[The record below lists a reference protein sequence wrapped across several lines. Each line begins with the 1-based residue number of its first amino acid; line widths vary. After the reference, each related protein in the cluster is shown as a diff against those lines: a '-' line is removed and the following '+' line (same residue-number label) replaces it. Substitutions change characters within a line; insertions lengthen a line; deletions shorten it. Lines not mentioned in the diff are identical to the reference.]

1 MRHFVAI
8 IRVVLA
14 DDNEALLTEI
24 SAMLAEEFEIV
35 GTAEDGE
42 EAISAVQHSDPDV
55 LVLDVSM
62 PKLNGIQ
69 VATRLHDRGCR
80 TKIVFLTIHEQ
91 ANYISAAFSVGGSA
105 YVTKRHMARDLAP
118 AVRAVFEGQTY
129 VSPSLRS

>member
-1 MRHFVAI
+1 VAT

-14 DDNEALLTEI
+14 DDNEALLTEL

-42 EAISAVQHSDPDV
+42 EAISAVQRSDPDV
-55 LVLDVSM
+55 LVLDISM

-69 VATRLHDRGCR
+69 VATRLHDSGCR

-91 ANYISAAFSVGGSA
+91 PNYLSAAFSTGGSA
-105 YVTKRHMARDLAP
+105 YVTKRHMGSDLAP

-129 VSPSLRS
+129 VSPSLRR